1 MKAQSV
7 KMFPPK
13 LPTPLNINAKFR
25 DRLPYLV
32 NDMCREL
39 MAIEPPLERLQVYLS
54 EFIDYLDFEIKKLEL
69 DIEKM
74 KWESR
79 FIPEARKEAEDWLQK
94 LKQLKSDFDLDVL
107 APSPDA
113 LNDTIMRINK
123 IFDVL

>member
-1 MKAQSV
+1 
-7 KMFPPK
+7 
-13 LPTPLNINAKFR
+13 
-25 DRLPYLV
+25 
-32 NDMCREL
+32 